1 MQAEPGS
8 NSWGRTEG
16 GAEKVYLSPVF
27 ESRERSKA
35 LRGGMKVKEDAA
47 EQDGLFRSRMSN

>member
-1 MQAEPGS
+1 M
-8 NSWGRTEG
+8 
-16 GAEKVYLSPVF
+16 YLSPVF

-47 EQDGLFRSRMSN
+47 EQDGLFTSRMSN